1 MDKYGNL
8 TDRSEFDK
16 DVLIRLVSYLDP
28 DVALGVHAS
37 RPGWDMNDIE
47 GSMTRCRTLN
57 SSVGVHKISAG
68 DPTFTSMLRASRRDG
83 ETFTLA
89 WENDPFIALNTE
101 YGGKPF
107 LYWPSGDKYEA
118 KGKQMLL
125 SNPME
130 QGEGANMVQNGFTI
144 DFVDGVWFAL
154 NNPDHSLVADITE
167 SRTAESTAIVAFPWN
182 GGQNQIWRAQ
192 TVSYYS

>member
-8 TDRSEFDK
+8 TDRSEFSK
-16 DVLIRLVSYLDP
+16 DNLIRLVSYLDP

-47 GSMTRCRTLN
+47 GSMSRCRKLN
-57 SSVGVHKISAG
+57 ASVGVHKISAG
-68 DPTFTSMLRASRRDG
+68 DPNFTSMLRASRRDG

-89 WENDPFIALNTE
+89 WENDPFITLNTQ

-107 LYWPSGDKYEA
+107 LYWPNGDQYEA

-125 SNPME
+125 SNPMD
-130 QGEGANMVQNGFTI
+130 QGEGVNMIQNGFTI
-144 DFVDGVWFAL
+144 DFVDGCWFAL
-154 NNPDHSLVADITE
+154 NNPDHNLVADITE
-167 SRTAESTAIVAFPWN
+167 SRTAENTAIVAFPWN
-182 GGQNQIWRAQ
+182 GGHNQIWRAQ